1 MRSVAPLPLEG
12 RGRGWG
18 AANADRN
25 SSCSNA
31 TSIGIEA
38 RGALIKTPPPAPPA
52 RSRASGNPEGVAN
65 SSGPPLSRGRAALK
79 SSRSNGQV
87 EAVFRSSFYVRFG
100 DGWACIGNEG
110 LGRGPLNVPC
120 RGATQD
126 WRSVVRPGSPASVR
140 CGKLDVSGHVI
151 AFHDA
156 PVWSPGPSFASTCA
170 SWADGL
176 DLLSRAL
183 PAKLPDGGL
192 APLIRHEAVA
202 GTLVEK
208 AARPAVQALST
219 WAALPHEDGT
229 EPPVKAVCALVGL
242 GPGLTPSGDDFL
254 AGFMV
259 ALRAV
264 GQVGRSSALSQVIS
278 ENLGLTSPLS
288 AAHLRAAARCGLS
301 EDLDDLL
308 AAILAGD
315 GAAIETNVHGLL
327 RASPHHSPWD
337 ALAGITAVLRGLV
350 QRSDCRLE

>member
-1 MRSVAPLPLEG
+1 MLQH
-12 RGRGWG
+12 
-18 AANADRN
+18 AN
-25 SSCSNA
+25 
-31 TSIGIEA
+31 
-38 RGALIKTPPPAPPA
+38 
-52 RSRASGNPEGVAN
+52 V
-65 SSGPPLSRGRAALK
+65 PLSRGRAGLK
-79 SSRSNGQV
+79 PSRSDGQV

-100 DGWACIGNEG
+100 NAWACIGNEA

-120 RGATQD
+120 GGAPRD

-156 PVWSPGPSFASTCA
+156 PVWSPGPGSFSTCA
-170 SWADGL
+170 SWVVGL
-176 DLLSRAL
+176 DLVSRAL

-192 APLIRHEAVA
+192 AALIRQQAVA

-208 AARPAVQALST
+208 AAWPAVRALSM
-219 WAALPHEDGT
+219 WAALPEEDET
-229 EPPVKAVCALVGL
+229 ELPVKAVCALLGL

-264 GQVGRSSALSQVIS
+264 GQVGRSSALSHVVS

-288 AAHLRAAARCGLS
+288 AAHLGAAARCGLS

-315 GAAIETNVHGLL
+315 GAAIEANVAGLL
-327 RASPHHSPWD
+327 SRSLHHSPWD
-337 ALAGITAVLRGLV
+337 ALAGITAALRGLV
-350 QRSDCRLE
+350 QRSVECFP

>member
-1 MRSVAPLPLEG
+1 
-12 RGRGWG
+12 
-18 AANADRN
+18 
-25 SSCSNA
+25 
-31 TSIGIEA
+31 
-38 RGALIKTPPPAPPA
+38 
-52 RSRASGNPEGVAN
+52 
-65 SSGPPLSRGRAALK
+65 
-79 SSRSNGQV
+79 V

-100 DGWACIGNEG
+100 DGWACFGNEG

-120 RGATQD
+120 RGAPRD

-140 CGKLDVSGHVI
+140 CGKLDLSGHLI

-156 PVWSPGPSFASTCA
+156 PVWSPGPGSFSTCA
-170 SWADGL
+170 SWEDGL

-192 APLIRHEAVA
+192 AALVRQQAVA

-208 AARPAVQALST
+208 AAWPAVQALSK
-219 WAALPHEDGT
+219 WAASPDEEET
-229 EPPVKAVCALVGL
+229 EPPVEAVCALLGL

-259 ALRAV
+259 AHRAV
-264 GQVGRSSALSQVIS
+264 GQVGRSSALSHVIS
-278 ENLGLTSPLS
+278 ENIGLTSPLS
-288 AAHLRAAARCGLS
+288 AAHLSAAARCGLS

-315 GAAIETNVHGLL
+315 GAAMEANVCLL

-337 ALAGITAVLRGLV
+337 ALAGITAVLRSLV
-350 QRSDCRLE
+350 QRSGCQLE

>member
-1 MRSVAPLPLEG
+1 
-12 RGRGWG
+12 
-18 AANADRN
+18 
-25 SSCSNA
+25 
-31 TSIGIEA
+31 
-38 RGALIKTPPPAPPA
+38 
-52 RSRASGNPEGVAN
+52 
-65 SSGPPLSRGRAALK
+65 
-79 SSRSNGQV
+79 V
-87 EAVFRSSFYVRFG
+87 EAVFRSSFYVRFC
-100 DGWACIGNEG
+100 DGWACIGNDA

-120 RGATQD
+120 RGTPQD

-140 CGKLDVSGHVI
+140 CGELRVSGHVI

-156 PVWSPGPSFASTCA
+156 PVWTPGPGSASTCT

-183 PAKLPDGGL
+183 PAKLPEGGL
-192 APLIRHEAVA
+192 AALVRQQAVA

-208 AARPAVQALST
+208 AAWPAAQALAR

-229 EPPVKAVCALVGL
+229 EPPFKAVCALLGL

-278 ENLGLTSPLS
+278 ENVGLTSPLS

-315 GAAIETNVHGLL
+315 GAAIEANVHGLL

-337 ALAGITAVLRGLV
+337 VLAGITAALRGLV
-350 QRSDCRLE
+350 QRSGCQLECHLSH